1 MGLKE
6 ILERNP
12 SLTLEDLQ
20 ELQREYDERFVDQK
34 FETSFQKVEHTF
46 AHMGKL
52 FGRLA
57 GYVEAMQEGRD
68 VSAEDI
74 RSKVIPDLLV
84 YSAWLAK
91 EFDVNMEQSYLTR
104 FVGNIKRLYADK
116 VSSEELDELEGV
128 VKGRG
133 G

>member
-6 ILERNP
+6 ILEINP
-12 SLTLEDLQ
+12 NLTLEDLQ
-20 ELQREYDERFVDQK
+20 ELQRVYDERFVDQK
-34 FETSFQKVEHTF
+34 FETSLQKVEHTF

-57 GYVEAMQEGRD
+57 EYVEAMEEGRK

-91 EFDVNMEQSYLTR
+91 EFGVNMEQAYLTR
-104 FVGNIKRLYADK
+104 FMGNIRRLYSDK
-116 VSSEELDELEGV
+116 VSPQELDELDGV
-128 VKGRG
+128 VRERFG
-133 G
+133 